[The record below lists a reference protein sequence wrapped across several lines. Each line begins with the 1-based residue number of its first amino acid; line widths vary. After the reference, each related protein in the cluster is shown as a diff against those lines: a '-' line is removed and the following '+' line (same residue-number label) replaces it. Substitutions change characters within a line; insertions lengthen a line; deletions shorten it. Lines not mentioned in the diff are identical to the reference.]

1 MTARILLL
9 EDDADIAANVYDY
22 LTARGYQVDAA
33 LNGAIA
39 LHLLGQHTFDVLM
52 IDIGLPGISGLEV
65 AHRVRN
71 QLQLTTPILMLTAR
85 DTLDDKVAGFGVG
98 ADDYLV
104 KPYALKEVE
113 LRIQALLKR
122 SQNVVAELRCGELR
136 FTASTGE
143 ATWHG
148 EPLNLPPK
156 AMQLLI
162 ALLKQ
167 QGQLLSREALE
178 IAVWGEAQ
186 DNSDTLRFQLSQLRR
201 ALTLPDGRCPL
212 QTVHGRGYK
221 LTPLHFI
228 ETDDAA

>member
-1 MTARILLL
+1 MPARILLL

-22 LTARGYQVDAA
+22 LTARGYQIDAA
-33 LNGAIA
+33 LNGAVA
-39 LHLLGQHTFDVLM
+39 LHLLEQQSFDVLVF
-52 IDIGLPGISGLEV
+52 DIGLPGISGLEV
-65 AHRVRN
+65 AQRVRT
-71 QLQLTTPILMLTAR
+71 QLQLNTPILMLTAR
-85 DTLDDKVAGFGVG
+85 DTLDDKVAGFGAG

-104 KPYALKEVE
+104 KPFALKELE

-122 SQNVVAELRCGELR
+122 NQIAVTELRCGDLC

-143 ATWHG
+143 ATWQG
-148 EPLNLPPK
+148 KPLNLPPK
-156 AMQLLI
+156 AMQLLA

-186 DNSDTLRFQLSQLRR
+186 DSSDTLRFQLSQLRR
-201 ALTLPDGRCPL
+201 ALTLPDGRCPI

-221 LTPLHFI
+221 LSPLNT
-228 ETDDAA
+228 EPNDAA